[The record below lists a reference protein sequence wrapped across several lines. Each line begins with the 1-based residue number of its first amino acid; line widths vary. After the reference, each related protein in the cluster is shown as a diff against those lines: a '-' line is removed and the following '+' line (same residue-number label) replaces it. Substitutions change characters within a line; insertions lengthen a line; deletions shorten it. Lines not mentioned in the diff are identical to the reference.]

1 MAKYRVYL
9 TRKVY
14 QEAEI
19 EVEAESESAAID
31 NAWAVVDV
39 DPNSEFETVDED
51 LDWDYVEEIAS

>member
-31 NAWAVVDV
+31 KAWAVVDA

-51 LDWDYVEEIAS
+51 LDWDHVEEIAS

>member
-9 TRKVY
+9 TRKLY

-31 NAWAVVDV
+31 KAWAVVDL
-39 DPNSEFETVDED
+39 DPESEFGTVDED
-51 LDWDYVEEIAS
+51 LDMDHVEEIAS